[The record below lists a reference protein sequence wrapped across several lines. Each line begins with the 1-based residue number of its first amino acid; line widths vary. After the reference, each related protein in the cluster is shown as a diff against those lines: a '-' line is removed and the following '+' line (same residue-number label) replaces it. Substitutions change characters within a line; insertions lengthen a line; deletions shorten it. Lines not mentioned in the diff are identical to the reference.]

1 MSQHDQ
7 DLQQEQQLLEHFRQH
22 SQGEPSAAM
31 DALILA
37 AAREAVAQPR
47 PNWSQRLHAW
57 LFGAGSRTRWSMAVA
72 GLAVFGIGLNLAL
85 HTREQLPQAYDMPAP
100 ASAPALQ
107 EVAPQVAREAQPQ
120 SAEFEQRK
128 AEAVEKK
135 AAARQSIAGAIEP
148 SASYSVSPPAAAA
161 PPPMAPAKPLAAPSV
176 EAMADSAAAPAE
188 ADAAREEAHAKARDK
203 AAVQAKAKVIA
214 AAQAAKQRA
223 EVQGG
228 AVLSDSLSEDQLA
241 ETLGHS
247 DVDEAPPLELQ
258 LHNVLNMRKAG
269 QHVDADRL
277 LAMLKQQHPQRD
289 LDAELKRLQ
298 AQLEK
303 PDSSR

>member
-7 DLQQEQQLLEHFRQH
+7 DLQQEQQLLEHFREH
-22 SQGEPSAAM
+22 SRGEPSAAV
-31 DALILA
+31 DALILVA
-37 AAREAVAQPR
+37 AHNALVDAQPR
-47 PNWSQRLHAW
+47 LNWSQRLHAW

-85 HTREQLPQAYDMPAP
+85 HTREQLPQAYDAPAP

-107 EVAPQVAREAQPQ
+107 EMAPAPIAEARKQ
-120 SAEFEQRK
+120 SAEREYKK
-128 AEAVEKK
+128 AEQPE
-135 AAARQSIAGAIEP
+135 QSMAGALD
-148 SASYSVSPPAAAA
+148 SGAAFSVSPPAAAA
-161 PPPMAPAKPLAAPSV
+161 PRQMAPAKPLAAPAV
-176 EAMADSAAAPAE
+176 EALADSAAAPDE
-188 ADAAREEAHAKARDK
+188 ADAAREARARAKA
-203 AAVQAKAKVIA
+203 AAQAKAKAIA

-269 QHVDADRL
+269 QHADADRL
-277 LAMLKQQHPQRD
+277 LVMLKQQHPQRD

-298 AQLEK
+298 AELEK

>member
-7 DLQQEQQLLEHFRQH
+7 DLQQEQKLLEHFRAH
-22 SQGEPSAAM
+22 GRGEPSAAV

-37 AAREAVAQPR
+37 AAHNALVDAQPR
-47 PNWSQRLHAW
+47 LDWSQRLHAW

-85 HTREQLPQAYDMPAP
+85 HTRDQLPQTYDAPAP

-107 EVAPQVAREAQPQ
+107 EMAPAPIAEARKQ
-120 SAEFEQRK
+120 SAEREYKK
-128 AEAVEKK
+128 AEQPE
-135 AAARQSIAGAIEP
+135 QSLAGALD
-148 SASYSVSPPAAAA
+148 SGASFSVSPPAAAA
-161 PPPMAPAKPLAAPSV
+161 PRPMVPAKPLAAPPV

-188 ADAAREEAHAKARDK
+188 ADAAREEARPQ
-203 AAVQAKAKVIA
+203 AAAQAKAKA
-214 AAQAAKQRA
+214 AAQAAKQRSEIQA
-223 EVQGG
+223 GNALHEE
-228 AVLSDSLSEDQLA
+228 LSEDQLA

-258 LHNVLNMRKAG
+258 MHNVLRMRQAG
-269 QHVDADRL
+269 QHADADRL
-277 LAMLKQQHPQRD
+277 LAMLKREFPQRD

-298 AQLEK
+298 AELEK

>member
-7 DLQQEQQLLEHFRQH
+7 DLQQEQQLLEHFREH
-22 SQGEPSAAM
+22 SRGEPSAAV

-37 AAREAVAQPR
+37 AAHKALVDAQPR
-47 PNWSQRLHAW
+47 LNWSQRLHAW

-85 HTREQLPQAYDMPAP
+85 HTREQLPQAYDVPAP

-107 EVAPQVAREAQPQ
+107 EMAPAPIADARKQ
-120 SAEFEQRK
+120 SAEREYKK
-128 AEAVEKK
+128 AEQPE
-135 AAARQSIAGAIEP
+135 QSVAGALD
-148 SASYSVSPPAAAA
+148 SGASFSVSPPAAAA
-161 PPPMAPAKPLAAPSV
+161 PRQVAPAKPLAAPSV

-188 ADAAREEAHAKARDK
+188 ADAAREARARAKA
-203 AAVQAKAKVIA
+203 AAQVKAKATA

-228 AVLSDSLSEDQLA
+228 AVLSESLSEDQLA

-247 DVDEAPPLELQ
+247 EVDEAPPLELQ

-269 QHVDADRL
+269 QHADADRL
-277 LAMLKQQHPQRD
+277 LATLKQQHPQRD

-298 AQLEK
+298 AELEK

>member
-7 DLQQEQQLLEHFRQH
+7 DLQQEQQLLEHFREH
-22 SQGEPSAAM
+22 SRGEPSAAV

-37 AAREAVAQPR
+37 AAHDALVDAQPR
-47 PNWSQRLHAW
+47 LNWSQRLHAW

-85 HTREQLPQAYDMPAP
+85 HTRERLPQTYDAPAP

-107 EVAPQVAREAQPQ
+107 EMAPAPIAEARKQ
-120 SAEFEQRK
+120 SAEREYKK
-128 AEAVEKK
+128 AEQPE
-135 AAARQSIAGAIEP
+135 QSVAGALD
-148 SASYSVSPPAAAA
+148 SRASFSVSPPAAAA
-161 PPPMAPAKPLAAPSV
+161 PRQVAPAKPLAAPSV
-176 EAMADSAAAPAE
+176 EAMADSATAPVE
-188 ADAAREEAHAKARDK
+188 ADAAREEAQAEARD
-203 AAVQAKAKVIA
+203 QA
-214 AAQAAKQRA
+214 AAQAFAKAKAASEARA
-223 EVQGG
+223 QASAGNALHEEM
-228 AVLSDSLSEDQLA
+228 SEDQLA

-247 DVDEAPPLELQ
+247 EVDEAPPLELQ
-258 LHNVLNMRKAG
+258 LRNVLNMRKAG
-269 QHVDADRL
+269 QHADADRL

-298 AQLEK
+298 AELEK

>member
-7 DLQQEQQLLEHFRQH
+7 DLQQEQQLLEHFREH
-22 SQGEPSAAM
+22 SRGEPSAAV

-37 AAREAVAQPR
+37 AAHNALVDAQPHR
-47 PNWSQRLHAW
+47 NWSQRLHAW

-72 GLAVFGIGLNLAL
+72 GLAVFGIGLNLSL
-85 HTREQLPQAYDMPAP
+85 HTRDQLPQTYDVPAP

-107 EVAPQVAREAQPQ
+107 EMAPAPIAEERKQ
-120 SAEFEQRK
+120 SAEREYKK
-128 AEAVEKK
+128 AEQPE
-135 AAARQSIAGAIEP
+135 QSVAGALD
-148 SASYSVSPPAAAA
+148 SGASFSVSPPAAAA
-161 PPPMAPAKPLAAPSV
+161 PRQMAPAKPLAAPPV

-188 ADAAREEAHAKARDK
+188 ADAAREEAHAKARD
-203 AAVQAKAKVIA
+203 QA
-214 AAQAAKQRA
+214 AAQAFAKAKAASEARA
-223 EVQGG
+223 QAPAGNALHEE
-228 AVLSDSLSEDQLA
+228 LSEDQLA

-258 LHNVLNMRKAG
+258 LHNVLSMRQAG
-269 QHVDADRL
+269 QHADADRL

-298 AQLEK
+298 AELEK

>member
-7 DLQQEQQLLEHFRQH
+7 DLQQEQQLLEHFREH
-22 SQGEPSAAM
+22 SRGEPSAAV

-37 AAREAVAQPR
+37 AAHNALVDAQPR
-47 PNWSQRLHAW
+47 LNWSQRLHAW

-107 EVAPQVAREAQPQ
+107 EMAPAPIAEARKQ
-120 SAEFEQRK
+120 SAEREYKK
-128 AEAVEKK
+128 AEQPE
-135 AAARQSIAGAIEP
+135 QSVAGALD
-148 SASYSVSPPAAAA
+148 SGASFSVSPPAAAA
-161 PPPMAPAKPLAAPSV
+161 PRQMAPAKPLAAPAV

-188 ADAAREEAHAKARDK
+188 ADAAREEAQAKARDQ
-203 AAVQAKAKVIA
+203 AAAQAKAKAIA

-269 QHVDADRL
+269 LHVDADRL

-298 AQLEK
+298 AELEK